1 VNASLLSAAIL
12 PLATAYNVCE
22 GLGFESGI
30 ERRFSEAPIFY
41 WLYTLLIASGAGF
54 VLIPKLPLLKVILLS
69 QVANGVLLPFVLIY
83 MLTLI
88 NRKRIM
94 QDYVNKFWQNAV
106 AWSTAVVM
114 IALTAAMLWNTVRI

>member
-1 VNASLLSAAIL
+1 M
-12 PLATAYNVCE
+12 YK
-22 GLGFESGI
+22 
-30 ERRFSEAPIFY
+30 RQ
-41 WLYTLLIASGAGF
+41 
-54 VLIPKLPLLKVILLS
+54 LS

-83 MLTLI
+83 MLMLI

-114 IALTAAMLWNTVRI
+114 IALTAAMLWNTVRT